1 MRTKRICGMNSAG
14 QALVEM
20 AIILPLLF
28 LLVLGIFEFGRLM
41 YTQNTLTHAARAGAR
56 TAVVTPNLAPD
67 TSYTGCSSTDPV
79 VQSTCQGL
87 DTIKDK
93 NNISILVQVFSPGA
107 TIPKT
112 VNAVTGDSAKV
123 TVTLSGFS
131 SIVPKLI
138 PLPTTLS
145 GNTAMRYE

>member
-1 MRTKRICGMNSAG
+1 MRTKRICGMNSSG

-20 AIILPLLF
+20 AFILPLLF

-41 YTQNTLTHAARAGAR
+41 YTKNTLTHAARAGAR
-56 TAVVTPNLAPD
+56 TAVVTDNLAPD
-67 TSYTGCSSTDPV
+67 TPYTGCSSTAPV
-79 VQSTCQGL
+79 VQSTCNGL

-93 NNISILVQVFSPGA
+93 ANISILVQVFSPGA
-107 TIPKT
+107 TTPKT
-112 VNAVTGDSAKV
+112 VNAIPGDSVKV
-123 TVTLSGFS
+123 TVTLPGFS

-138 PLPTTLS
+138 PLPTTIS

>member
-1 MRTKRICGMNSAG
+1 MNSEG

-67 TSYTGCSSTDPV
+67 TSYTGCSSTAPV

-87 DTIKDK
+87 ATIKDI
-93 NNISILVQVFSPGA
+93 NSINILVQVYSPGA
-107 TIPKT
+107 TTPKT
-112 VNAVTGDSAKV
+112 GNAAPGDSAKV

-131 SIVPKLI
+131 SVVPQLI
-138 PLPTTLS
+138 PLPTTIS